1 MNTLTRPTD
10 IELAETL
17 ADEIAAHLTEA
28 VAARGRASLV
38 VPGGSTPKLLFAALS
53 CRPAPWDRVF
63 VTLTDERWV
72 SPRDPAS
79 NERQV
84 RELLLQGLA
93 GAAKFVGLKTTAPAA
108 EEAVG
113 DVEARLA
120 VVPRPFDVVV
130 LGMGEDGHF
139 ASLFPGV
146 DGLSAALDPRA
157 VARCVAIQPPTAPH
171 ERMSLTLAAL
181 ASCRSLYLYATG
193 PIKRAVIDRAQ
204 SREARPQDLPIAA
217 VLRTC
222 GDRLTLVRD
231 GKP

>member
-1 MNTLTRPTD
+1 MRLLTRPTD

-79 NERQV
+79 NERLV

-93 GAAKFVGLKTTAPAA
+93 RAAKFVGLKTTATTA
-108 EEAVG
+108 EEAIG

-120 VVPRPFDVVV
+120 VLPRPFDVVV
-130 LGMGEDGHF
+130 MGMGEDGHF
-139 ASLFPGV
+139 ASLFPGAAGLAAALEPK
-146 DGLSAALDPRA
+146 GLSQ
-157 VARCVAIQPPTAPH
+157 CVAIRPPAAPH

-181 ASCRSLYLYATG
+181 AEARHLYLYATG
-193 PIKRAVIDRAQ
+193 PTKRAVIDRA
-204 SREARPQDLPIAA
+204 SSKETRPAELPIAA
-217 VLRTC
+217 VLRSA
-222 GDRLTLVRD
+222 GDRLTLARD
-231 GKP
+231 GRG